1 MEDNQQQQE
10 NYTQPK
16 PKKDRTPL
24 LIGIVVVLLAAVIFL
39 YYTYDNLKA
48 DKEAQAIELN
58 NTLLNLDSISTE
70 LDAKIMTIRE
80 LGGEVDTLMKV
91 KEKLQAER
99 KLLLTEIS
107 NRKNMISEL
116 RDRVDGYK
124 QLLLAKDV
132 EIEQLKEINDQLMT
146 ENTELKTEKQ
156 QLNDSLSKANK
167 TTTEL
172 QEKVAFASR
181 LKVEGMTIYAVN
193 ESGKERETE
202 FRNRH
207 INQLKVKFT
216 VAENKVAPIEGKE
229 ILIRIVAP
237 DGNVLFDVTRGS
249 GSFMFENRE
258 LFYTAKQEILY
269 DKNSQEVTMFY
280 DKGSEYAEGRHIVEV
295 YTDEYLMGTGT
306 FTVK

>member
-1 MEDNQQQQE
+1 MENNQQQGIPQE
-10 NYTQPK
+10 ANQSKNRNP
-16 PKKDRTPL
+16 
-24 LIGIVVVLLAAVIFL
+24 IFVIVVSVLVVALAFL
-39 YYTYDNLKA
+39 AYFYFNLQE

-58 NTLLNLDSISTE
+58 NTLLKLDSISTE
-70 LDAKIMTIRE
+70 LDEKILTIRD
-80 LGGEVDTLMKV
+80 LGGEIDTLVKV

-116 RDRVDGYK
+116 EGRVDGYRE
-124 QLLLAKDV
+124 LLLAKDI
-132 EIEQLKEINDQLMT
+132 EIEKLQQINDQLMT

-156 QLNDSLSKANK
+156 QLNKSLTEVNKAK
-167 TTTEL
+167 EEL
-172 QEKVAFASR
+172 AEKVAFASR
-181 LKVEGMTIYAVN
+181 LKLEGMTVYAVN
-193 ESGKERETE
+193 ESGKERENE

-207 INQLKVKFT
+207 IDQLKIAFT
-216 VAENKVAPIEGKE
+216 ISENKVAPIEGKE

-249 GSFMFENRE
+249 GSFMFEGRE

-269 DKNSQEVTMFY
+269 DKNSQAVTMFY

-295 YTDEYLMGTGT
+295 YTDEYLMGSGT
-306 FTVK
+306 FIVK